1 MLTLRYK
8 AKNLTGIS
16 PLVFSRV
23 PVIFNPVEIAYQ
35 LMNVSRTWPIP
46 FSVVLVPSDAT
57 NRRQGVSPNPTQYY
71 TNVFIEPVTK
81 CLDKYVITETAYLKF
96 HCVFF
101 YLSVML

>member
-8 AKNLTGIS
+8 AKNLSGIS

-57 NRRQGVSPNPTQYY
+57 TDAKESHQILPNT
-71 TNVFIEPVTK
+71 TRT
-81 CLDKYVITETAYLKF
+81 YL
-96 HCVFF
+96 
-101 YLSVML
+101 